1 MAALNLRMRDRA
13 SLLSQTWDIRE
24 ISKEVHLDVPGF
36 RVIVYDIFTSDT
48 AAVRS
53 ARP

>member
-1 MAALNLRMRDRA
+1 MRDRA
-13 SLLSQTWDIRE
+13 SLLSQALHIRE
-24 ISKEVHLDVPGF
+24 IPKHVDIDAPGF
-36 RVIVYDIFTSDT
+36 SVIVYDIFTSDT